1 MNEKQYCGFT
11 VHVIHNHPY
20 FSWYVDYLHMHI
32 NVCAGACAACF
43 IGTVNVFLSGVC
55 VCVCQRGLGYL
66 YRCDEYVPGE
76 HSKAER

>member
-1 MNEKQYCGFT
+1 MKSSIAAL
-11 VHVIHNHPY
+11 HVIHNHPY

-55 VCVCQRGLGYL
+55 VCVSEGSRIF
-66 YRCDEYVPGE
+66 V
-76 HSKAER
+76 ST